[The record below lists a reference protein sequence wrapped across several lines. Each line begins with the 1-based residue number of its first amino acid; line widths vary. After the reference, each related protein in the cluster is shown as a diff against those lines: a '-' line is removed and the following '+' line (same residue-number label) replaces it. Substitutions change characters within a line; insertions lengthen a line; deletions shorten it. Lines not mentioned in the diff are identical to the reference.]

1 MSLDDARSKCEAW
14 RRDYNEHRPHSA
26 IGDKCPID
34 LMNGAGPYGPPGARP
49 APDRREIP
57 ARPGPRL
64 GARSFLG
71 RTLVI
76 PGGVS
81 GGHVKRKNWYFQLSG
96 NL

>member
-14 RRDYNEHRPHSA
+14 RGDYNEHRPHSA

-64 GARSFLG
+64 GARSINLG
-71 RTLVI
+71 L
-76 PGGVS
+76 S
-81 GGHVKRKNWYFQLSG
+81 LWLDEKRGSRHDRRLANIS
-96 NL
+96 